1 MRDFFK
7 FDAVVLP
14 FFSDTEDDRRAL
26 VVVIR
31 VATSTVDLYD
41 REREHDSKLASFTI
55 LIIIDHDISDTIL
68 TMMELAS

>member
-1 MRDFFK
+1 LRDFFK

-41 REREHDSKLASFTI
+41 REREHDSKINFN

>member
-1 MRDFFK
+1 LRDFFK

-41 REREHDSKLASFTI
+41 REREHDSKLTYISI
-55 LIIIDHDISDTIL
+55 LII
-68 TMMELAS
+68 

>member
-41 REREHDSKLASFTI
+41 REREHDSKLTSFTI

>member
-41 REREHDSKLASFTI
+41 REREHDSKINFN